1 MKNIRHF
8 ALIAALATLFS
19 CGSRQ
24 ESETTDLAIPV
35 SVEDIRLQTI
45 QQYINTTGT
54 AKATQEVTLST
65 EMAGTYRLMNNPA
78 TGRPFKL
85 GDKVRAG
92 QVIIRLEDDEY
103 VNNIALDSKK
113 LNLEISAQEYE
124 KQKSL
129 YEKGGVTLREL
140 RNAEVSA
147 TNAKYDY
154 ENAQVR
160 LSRMNITTPFAGV
173 IVDLPY
179 FTPGTKVNSGTQVVS
194 IMSYEK
200 MFLDINLPEKSIS
213 EVTVGQDVLITN
225 YTIAGDTLH
234 ASITELSPAISTETR
249 TFKGK
254 LLIDNPDLKLRPGMF
269 VKADIVTARKDSAI
283 VVPKTMLLTSGR
295 GKIVFV
301 VDQSTAVE
309 RQITTGIE
317 NQEFV
322 EVVSG
327 LKVEERLVV
336 KGYET
341 LRNNS
346 KVKVIR

>member
-8 ALIAALATLFS
+8 ALLAALATFFS

-92 QVIIRLEDDEY
+92 QVLIRLEDDEY
-103 VNNIALDSKK
+103 VNNIALDAKK

-147 TNAKYDY
+147 TNARYDF

-160 LSRMNITTPFAGV
+160 LSKMNISAPFAGV

-179 FTPGTKVNSGTQVVS
+179 FTPGTKVNSGAQVVS
-194 IMSYEK
+194 VMSYEK

-213 EVTVGQDVLITN
+213 EVSVGQDVLITN
-225 YTIAGDTLH
+225 YTIAEDTLH
-234 ASITELSPAISTETR
+234 ASISELSPAISTETR

-254 LLIDNPDLKLRPGMF
+254 LLINNPDLKLRPGMF
-269 VKADIVTARKDSAI
+269 VKADIVTAQKDSAI